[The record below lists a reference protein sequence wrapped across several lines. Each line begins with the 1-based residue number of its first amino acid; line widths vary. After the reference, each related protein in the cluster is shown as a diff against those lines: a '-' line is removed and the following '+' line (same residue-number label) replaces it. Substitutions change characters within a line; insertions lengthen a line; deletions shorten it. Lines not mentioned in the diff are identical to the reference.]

1 MFSRLRG
8 LYGRLLTPGARL
20 LTRLGVTPSAVTV
33 LGTVLVCVLA
43 LTLLPA
49 GRLASGS
56 ALILLAL
63 LGDGLDG
70 TMARLSGR
78 ETRFGAFLDSTLD
91 RVADAA
97 IFCGLSW
104 WAFPGRP
111 AVAATVLAALVT
123 GCLVSYARA
132 RAEAEGWDASVGLF
146 ERTDRLVVTLAAAF
160 AVGVGAPDGVLV
172 VALGI
177 VAVGSAVT
185 VGQRIGAALRAARA
199 QTAAAT
205 ADATSASVA
214 SVAADT
220 TRSRSTPESS

>member
-97 IFCGLSW
+97 IFCGLAW

-111 AVAATVLAALVT
+111 AVAATALAALVT
-123 GCLVSYARA
+123 HYGLERRA
-132 RAEAEGWDASVGLF
+132 GR
-146 ERTDRLVVTLAAAF
+146 
-160 AVGVGAPDGVLV
+160 P
-172 VALGI
+172 
-177 VAVGSAVT
+177 
-185 VGQRIGAALRAARA
+185 ALRSWQA
-199 QTAAAT
+199 
-205 ADATSASVA
+205 ADARPSGFPASG
-214 SVAADT
+214 
-220 TRSRSTPESS
+220 